1 MTTMTFAG
9 EKILLVED
17 DQTLNFII
25 RDNLEQNGY
34 VITSVEDGEAAVEN
48 FKQGQFSLCL
58 LDVMLPKKDGFTV
71 AREIRQI
78 DDHVPII
85 FLTARSLTEDRI
97 TGLTIG
103 GDDYITKPFNME
115 ELLLKI
121 KVFLKRSLSQID
133 TATEKNVYRIG
144 RFNFYFDSLILD
156 FAGERKTLTYKEAE
170 LLRYFCDNPN
180 KVLSRSDILKQVWG
194 SDDYYL
200 GRSLDVFISRLR
212 KYLSADES
220 IKILNLHGIGFRFNA
235 PIVRS

>member
-1 MTTMTFAG
+1 MNYPG

-25 RDNLEQNGY
+25 RDNLEQSGY
-34 VITSVEDGEAAVEN
+34 QVTSTADGDAGLKA
-48 FKQGQFSLCL
+48 FKAGKFSLCL
-58 LDVMLPKKDGFTV
+58 LDVMLPKKDGFV
-71 AREIRQI
+71 LAKEIREL

-85 FLTARSLTEDRI
+85 FLTARSMTEDRI

-103 GDDYITKPFNME
+103 GDDYITKPFSME

-121 KVFLKRSLSQID
+121 RIFLKRSLNIVDSSPEQVFF
-133 TATEKNVYRIG
+133 KVG
-144 RFNFYFDSLILD
+144 RFNFYFDSLVLD
-156 FAGERKTLTYKEAE
+156 DQGDRKTLTYKEAE
-170 LLRYFCDNPN
+170 LLRYFCENPN

-212 KYLSADES
+212 KYLSSDDE

-235 PIVRS
+235 VISR

>member
-1 MTTMTFAG
+1 MNFQG

-17 DQTLNFII
+17 DKTLNFIVK
-25 RDNLEQNGY
+25 DNLEQAGY
-34 VITSVEDGEAAVEN
+34 IVISAEDGDSAMKM
-48 FKQGQFSLCL
+48 FKSDKFSLCL

-71 AREIRQI
+71 ATEIRAI

-85 FLTARSLTEDRI
+85 FLTARSMTEDRI
-97 TGLTIG
+97 NGLTIG
-103 GDDYITKPFNME
+103 GDVYITKPFSME

-121 KVFLKRSLSQID
+121 RIFLKRSLSVSEPTTDQNYYKVGI
-133 TATEKNVYRIG
+133 
-144 RFNFYFDSLILD
+144 FNFYFDSLVLESSGD
-156 FAGERKTLTYKEAE
+156 RKTLTYKEAE

-212 KYLSADES
+212 KYLGSDEN

-235 PIVRS
+235 AITKN

>member
-1 MTTMTFAG
+1 MNNQG

-17 DQTLNFII
+17 DKTLNFII
-25 RDNLEQNGY
+25 KDNLEQAGY
-34 VITSVEDGEAAVEN
+34 VVTSAEDGEAAV
-48 FKQGQFSLCL
+48 KIFSSGKFNLCL
-58 LDVMLPKKDGFTV
+58 FDVMLPKKDGFTLAKEV
-71 AREIRQI
+71 REI

-85 FLTARSLTEDRI
+85 FLTARSMTEDRI

-103 GDDYITKPFNME
+103 GDDYITKPFSME

-121 KVFLKRSLSQID
+121 RIFLKRSMGVTDSS
-133 TATEKNVYRIG
+133 TEKSYYKVG
-144 RFNFYFDSLILD
+144 HFNFYFESLVL
-156 FAGERKTLTYKEAE
+156 ETSEEKKTLTYKEAE

-180 KVLSRSDILKQVWG
+180 KVLSRSDILKHVWG

-212 KYLSADES
+212 KYLGSDEN

-235 PIVRS
+235 TISKS

>member
-1 MTTMTFAG
+1 MNFQG

-17 DQTLNFII
+17 DLTLNFII
-25 RDNLEQNGY
+25 KDNLEQAGY
-34 VITSVEDGEAAVEN
+34 LITSVEDGEAALKA
-48 FKQGQFSLCL
+48 FKSDKFSLCL
-58 LDVMLPKKDGFTV
+58 LDVMLPRKDGFTV
-71 AREIRQI
+71 AKEIRET

-85 FLTARSLTEDRI
+85 FLTARSMTEDRI

-103 GDDYITKPFNME
+103 GDDYLTKPFSME

-121 KVFLKRSLSQID
+121 KIFLKRSITNI
-133 TATEKNVYRIG
+133 TAEDVASDQNYFKVG
-144 RFNFYFDSLILD
+144 HFNFYFDSLVLD
-156 FAGERKTLTYKEAE
+156 ANGDRKTLTYKEAE
-170 LLRYFCDNPN
+170 LLRYFCENPN

-212 KYLSADES
+212 KYLGSDEN

-235 PIVRS
+235 TVAKS

>member
-1 MTTMTFAG
+1 MNYQG

-25 RDNLEQNGY
+25 KDNLEQNGY
-34 VITSVEDGEAAVEN
+34 VVTSAEDGESAIKA
-48 FKQGQFSLCL
+48 FKSGKFSLCL
-58 LDVMLPKKDGFTV
+58 LDVMLPRKDGFTV
-71 AREIRQI
+71 AKEIREI

-85 FLTARSLTEDRI
+85 FLTARSMTEDRI

-103 GDDYITKPFNME
+103 GDDYITKPFSME

-121 KVFLKRSLSQID
+121 RIFLKRSLSTID
-133 TATEKNVYRIG
+133 ASTEQNFYKVGQFI
-144 RFNFYFDSLILD
+144 FYFDSLILD
-156 FAGERKTLTYKEAE
+156 ANGDRKTLTYKEAE

-180 KVLSRSDILKQVWG
+180 KVLNRSDILKKVWG

-212 KYLSADES
+212 KYLSSDEN

-235 PIVRS
+235 AITKN

>member
-1 MTTMTFAG
+1 MNNQG

-17 DQTLNFII
+17 DKTLNFII
-25 RDNLEQNGY
+25 KDNLEQAGY
-34 VITSVEDGEAAVEN
+34 VVTSAEDGDAAI
-48 FKQGQFSLCL
+48 KLFSPGKFNLCL
-58 LDVMLPKKDGFTV
+58 LDVMLPKKDGFTL
-71 AREIRQI
+71 AKEIRET

-85 FLTARSLTEDRI
+85 FLTARSMTEDRI

-103 GDDYITKPFNME
+103 GDDYLTKPFSME

-121 KVFLKRSLSQID
+121 RIFLKRSMGVTDSSN
-133 TATEKNVYRIG
+133 EKSYYKVG
-144 RFNFYFDSLILD
+144 HFNFYFESLVL
-156 FAGERKTLTYKEAE
+156 ETSEEKKTLTYKEAE

-180 KVLSRSDILKQVWG
+180 KVLSRSDILKHVWG

-212 KYLSADES
+212 KYLGSDEN

-235 PIVRS
+235 TISKS

>member
-1 MTTMTFAG
+1 MIYQG

-25 RDNLEQNGY
+25 KDNLEQNGY
-34 VITSVEDGEAAVEN
+34 VVTSAEDGESAIKL
-48 FKQGQFSLCL
+48 FKSEKFSLCL
-58 LDVMLPKKDGFTV
+58 LDVMLPKKDGFTL
-71 AREIRQI
+71 AKEIREV

-85 FLTARSLTEDRI
+85 FLTARSMTEDRI

-103 GDDYITKPFNME
+103 GDDYITKPFSME

-121 KVFLKRSLSQID
+121 RIFLKRSL
-133 TATEKNVYRIG
+133 NIG
-144 RFNFYFDSLILD
+144 ETGNDQSFYKVGIFTFYFDSLNLD
-156 FAGERKTLTYKEAE
+156 CNGERKTLTYKEAE

-180 KVLSRSDILKQVWG
+180 KVLSRSDILIQVWG

-212 KYLSADES
+212 KYLSSDEN

-235 PIVRS
+235 SIVKS

>member
-1 MTTMTFAG
+1 MNFQG

-17 DQTLNFII
+17 DQTLNFIV
-25 RDNLEQNGY
+25 RDNLEQAGY
-34 VITSVEDGEAAVEN
+34 LVVSVEDGEAAIKA
-48 FKQGQFSLCL
+48 FKSGKFSLCL
-58 LDVMLPKKDGFTV
+58 LDVMLPRKDGFTV
-71 AREIRQI
+71 AKEIREI

-85 FLTARSLTEDRI
+85 FLTARSMTEDRI
-97 TGLTIG
+97 NGLTIG
-103 GDDYITKPFNME
+103 GDDYITKPFSME

-121 KVFLKRSLSQID
+121 RIFLKRTMVAAETPVDQVFY
-133 TATEKNVYRIG
+133 KVGN
-144 RFNFYFDSLILD
+144 FNFYFDSLVLESN
-156 FAGERKTLTYKEAE
+156 GERKTLTYKEAE

-212 KYLSADES
+212 KYLGSDEN

-235 PIVRS
+235 STTKN

>member
-1 MTTMTFAG
+1 MNYQG

-25 RDNLEQNGY
+25 KDNLEQSGY
-34 VITSVEDGEAAVEN
+34 VVTSADDGESAIKL
-48 FKQGQFSLCL
+48 FKSEKFSLCL

-71 AREIRQI
+71 AKEIREI

-85 FLTARSLTEDRI
+85 FLTARSMTEDRI

-103 GDDYITKPFNME
+103 GDDYITKPFSME

-121 KVFLKRSLSQID
+121 RIFLKRSLTSSDAGNDQSYYKVGSFI
-133 TATEKNVYRIG
+133 
-144 RFNFYFDSLILD
+144 FYFDSLILD
-156 FAGERKTLTYKEAE
+156 CNGERKTLTYKEAE

-180 KVLSRSDILKQVWG
+180 KVLSRSDILIQVWG

-212 KYLSADES
+212 KYLSSDEN

-235 PIVRS
+235 AIVKN

>member
-1 MTTMTFAG
+1 MNGKG

-34 VITSVEDGEAAVEN
+34 QIHSVTDGESAIKAFANDKFE
-48 FKQGQFSLCL
+48 LCL
-58 LDVMLPKKDGFTV
+58 LDVMLPKVDGFTV
-71 AREIRQI
+71 AKTIRQT

-85 FLTARSLTEDRI
+85 FLTARSMTEDKI
-97 TGLTIG
+97 NGLTLG
-103 GDDYITKPFNME
+103 ADDYITKPFSME

-121 KVFLKRSLSQID
+121 KIFLKRSRLHTKTDEETVLYKVGKFS
-133 TATEKNVYRIG
+133 
-144 RFNFYFDSLILD
+144 FYFDSLTLESD
-156 FAGERKTLTYKEAE
+156 DSKKTLTYKEAE
-170 LLRYFCDNPN
+170 LLKFFCENAN
-180 KVLSRSDILKQVWG
+180 KVLSRSEILKNVWG

-212 KYLSADES
+212 KYLGDDES

-235 PIVRS
+235 PIERK